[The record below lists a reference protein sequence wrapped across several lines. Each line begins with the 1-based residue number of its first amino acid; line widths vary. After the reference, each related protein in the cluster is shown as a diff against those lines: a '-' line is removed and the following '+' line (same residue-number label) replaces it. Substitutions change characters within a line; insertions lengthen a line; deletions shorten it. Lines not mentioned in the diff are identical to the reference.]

1 MIGPSKKEA
10 QKVIDKRKGEIAENK
25 FLDVRKE
32 PEPIKFYDFA
42 KEYLQW
48 AKANKKP
55 SSYTRDLSLMRQ
67 LNSEFENKSIQE
79 ITTWQIEKYKAKRRD
94 QIKRPGAVVGSYKEP
109 GMDGIEKEVWYVEYN
124 GDGEKRIRK
133 IFGPDQLTAQAFFTR
148 SNEPLR
154 PASVNRELAL
164 LKHIY
169 SKAIEWGR

>member
-1 MIGPSKKEA
+1 
-10 QKVIDKRKGEIAENK
+10 
-25 FLDVRKE
+25 
-32 PEPIKFYDFA
+32 
-42 KEYLQW
+42 
-48 AKANKKP
+48 
-55 SSYTRDLSLMRQ
+55 MRQ

-164 LKHIY
+164 LKRIY